1 MTIGIM
7 SAMREELSSLVMELG
22 TEDDAVHSGMRTYHR
37 GRLWGVPVVLV
48 FSRWGKVAASSTA
61 TQLITNFGVDEII
74 FTGVAGAVDPELNVG
89 DVVIAEHLFHHD
101 LDARP
106 FYLRH
111 EIPLLDM
118 TTLKTDSRHRALA
131 LEAARR
137 FLEHEL
143 RAAISPEAL
152 AEFHIAQPTV
162 VEEDVFGQSFS
173 PGQSVEE
180 DIASGDKF
188 FAKEEDLA
196 ELRQRLPT
204 VACVEMEGAA
214 VAQICFEHGVPFV
227 VIRTI
232 SDSANESAPMDFTR
246 FVEWV
251 ASAYSHG
258 ILRNMLSRIAPFRGF
273 AAT

>member
-143 RAAISPEAL
+143 RDAISPEAL

-162 VEEDVFGQSFS
+162 
-173 PGQSVEE
+173 VEE

-258 ILRNMLSRIAPFRGF
+258 ILRNMLSRIAPFRDF